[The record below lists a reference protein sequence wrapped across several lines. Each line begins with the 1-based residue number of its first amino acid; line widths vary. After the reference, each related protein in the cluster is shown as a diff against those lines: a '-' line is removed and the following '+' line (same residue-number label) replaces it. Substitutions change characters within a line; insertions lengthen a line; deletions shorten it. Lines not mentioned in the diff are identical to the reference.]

1 VPQDGIL
8 IASSVVVGYEFQ
20 GALHDLR
27 FTSLRVAV
35 GIVSESSSQ

>member
-1 VPQDGIL
+1 MPQDGIL